1 MHSLPCKGSRNP
13 STRTLTVVLVAT
25 ILSGCSLLG
34 EAVYEAPEV
43 SFRSVSIESIS
54 LDHIDVQ
61 FHFEVDNPNR
71 VGISLEEYTYKLL
84 VNNNDFLSGSHVE
97 PLEISSRS
105 SSTVALPL
113 RLSYRDI
120 YQSVSSVVRADSFA
134 YRLETEVGL
143 NIPVLG
149 KRAIPVQVEGVLP
162 RLRMPQV
169 EFASFNVNS
178 FSFTEVDVT
187 LNLRVSNP
195 NSVGMSLS
203 GLNAV
208 AQLGGTRLSD
218 IRVDDISLASG
229 EDRQVPIR
237 LRMGVAQAGAT
248 LLAMLRGESNLQ
260 YDIQGE
266 GEVSIDHPAFGDPAR
281 LPFHLIGEYLAR

>member
-1 MHSLPCKGSRNP
+1 MHSLLCKGTRNP
-13 STRTLTVVLVAT
+13 STRTFTVLLAST
-25 ILSGCSLLG
+25 IVSGCSLLG
-34 EAVYEAPEV
+34 QAVYEAPDV
-43 SFRSVSIESIS
+43 SYRSVSIESIS
-54 LDHIDVQ
+54 LDHIDVR

-71 VGISLEEYTYKLL
+71 VGISLEEYRYDLL
-84 VNNNDFLSGSHVE
+84 INNNEFLSGSHAE
-97 PLEISSRS
+97 QLEISSRS
-105 SSTVALPL
+105 SSMVALPL

-120 YQSVSSVVRADSFA
+120 YESFASVVRADSFA

-162 RLRMPQV
+162 RLRMPQI

-178 FSFTEVDVT
+178 FSFTEIDVT
-187 LNLRVSNP
+187 LNLSVSNP

-218 IRVDDISLASG
+218 IRVNDITLASG
-229 EDRQVPIR
+229 EARQVPIQ
-237 LRMGVAQAGAT
+237 LRMGVTQAGST

-260 YDIQGE
+260 YDIKGE
-266 GEVSIDHPAFGDPAR
+266 GEVSIDHPAFGDPTR
-281 LPFHLIGEYLAR
+281 LPFHLLGEYLAR